1 MLISTS
7 KFDSRIVRVVRQ
19 REITL
24 LLVNNLH
31 EKRISKS
38 QNGQNFVARALFVIC
53 TRVTTLHSCY
63 NFALV
68 FMKIAL
74 VSSQS
79 EAHNFFLYSIIIEG
93 NL

>member
-7 KFDSRIVRVVRQ
+7 KFDNKTVRVVRQ
-19 REITL
+19 REIML
-24 LLVNNLH
+24 VLVNNLH

-63 NFALV
+63 
-68 FMKIAL
+68 MKIAL

-79 EAHNFFLYSIIIEG
+79 EANNFLMYSIIIEG

>member
-1 MLISTS
+1 MLIGTS
-7 KFDSRIVRVVRQ
+7 KFDNKTVRVVRQ
-19 REITL
+19 REIML

-63 NFALV
+63 
-68 FMKIAL
+68 MKIAL

-79 EAHNFFLYSIIIEG
+79 EVHHFFMYSIISEG